1 MITQGGGVIGSLAA
15 VAGGKPVVKIYD
27 HAGAEVTTSWVVPEF
42 ESADVAVNASD
53 STTMNYEGNI
63 VAVHFTGEYFECS
76 FRLKPFA
83 LFDTNAATTLASTL
97 KSATLLRPGYTAYIT
112 GMPVIAAAPFTD
124 IFNCS
129 SVTVSA
135 GTIQTYRWVIFG
147 NGVSLSN
154 AGAAG
159 KSVTMRRYPN
169 IPGGV
174 SIAS

>member
-15 VAGGKPVVKIYD
+15 VAGTKPTITIYD
-27 HAGAEVTTSWVVPEF
+27 HAGTSLDTAWIVPEF

-53 STTMNYEGNI
+53 STTVNYVGNI

-83 LFDTNAATTLASTL
+83 TFTTDAATTLASVR
-97 KSATLLRPGYTAYIT
+97 KSATILRPGYTAYIT
-112 GMPVIAAAPFTD
+112 GMPVIPAAPFTD

-129 SVTVSA
+129 STTVTD
-135 GTIQTYRWVIFG
+135 GTIQTYRWIIFG
-147 NGVSLSN
+147 NSVSLSN

-159 KSVTMRRYPN
+159 KSVTMRRYPK